1 MKKAAESTAK
11 GKRLKVIKTPQVPQ
25 PEDSPGS
32 EKGIFGIFGT
42 ESLEAQYH
50 FFIQALNTMGITME
64 DFKVGKEKL
73 MEYVHTVIAGIN
85 PKNVL
90 EGMLAIQMF
99 GAHNMIVEFQKRAV
113 APQQCTEGV
122 DANVARAT
130 RIMRVFLEQI
140 AVMQK
145 LKGQGSQ
152 QKVTVEHVHVHQ
164 GGQAIVGA
172 VTSGGEG
179 EG

>member
-1 MKKAAESTAK
+1 MKKPTKSTADDK
-11 GKRLKVIKTPQVPQ
+11 PLKV
-25 PEDSPGS
+25 
-32 EKGIFGIFGT
+32 
-42 ESLEAQYH
+42 LEAAKVPDAVNAKSKFLGTSDIELQMQ
-50 FFIQALNTMGITME
+50 FMFECLSLMGVTTE
-64 DFKVGKEKL
+64 D
-73 MEYVHTVIAGIN
+73 VIAGKAQHGANRFAAAISGID
-85 PKNVL
+85 PQDEL
-90 EGMLAIQMF
+90 QGMLAVQMF
-99 GAHNMIVEFQKRAV
+99 GSHNMIMTFCRRAIH
-113 APQQCTEGV
+113 PEQTTEGI

-130 RIMRVFLEQI
+130 RLMRVFLEQI
-140 AVMQK
+140 AAIQK